1 MVPYLA
7 AARALPVA
15 EIPRDVVETFAVSLG
30 LFPLLS
36 TAAVVL
42 VFLSLGLLGFRP
54 REALLASLAVAFAS
68 LFWHYAR
75 MGQEENLLALT
86 YAAWLYGAAR
96 LAAGRAWPATWMAAG
111 ASAALATRWASV
123 PVLAILFVA
132 TLALGWHHRGRIRG
146 ADVAAGCALT
156 VATIA
161 ALLTYNYVRFGNWLE
176 TGYGL
181 LFAHH
186 EKSAFVLEGYT
197 EHLAALLVSPY
208 RGLLIYSPIIVA
220 AVAGTWL
227 IPRGAPKILAWT
239 ALAVFAVSLLFF
251 AAYHFWAGGHSW
263 GPRFL
268 ASPHVLLAPA
278 LAALFLR
285 RTRLA
290 WLMPALA
297 ALQIVS
303 TMLPASTEEYVW
315 FNLNR
320 EKPGHCSPWIIECTA
335 VQQRV
340 PRALAAVAN
349 TAANRP
355 GTVLSGRPM
364 VAPELV
370 LETSDYRTL
379 YWWPVRI
386 AFRLGLMPPWVA
398 LLLSL
403 AGLSAA
409 AAFLRRAW
417 AATRE
422 P

>member
-1 MVPYLA
+1 
-7 AARALPVA
+7 
-15 EIPRDVVETFAVSLG
+15 
-30 LFPLLS
+30 
-36 TAAVVL
+36 
-42 VFLSLGLLGFRP
+42 
-54 REALLASLAVAFAS
+54 
-68 LFWHYAR
+68 
-75 MGQEENLLALT
+75 MGQEENLLALA

-96 LAAGRAWPATWMAAG
+96 LAADRPWPATWMAVG
-111 ASAALATRWASV
+111 AAAALATRWASV
-123 PVLAILFVA
+123 PVLAVLFVA
-132 TLALGWHHRGRIRG
+132 SVVLAWQHRSRLRR
-146 ADVAAGCALT
+146 ADVAVGSALT
-156 VATIA
+156 VATVA
-161 ALLTYNYVRFGNWLE
+161 ALLSYNYVRFGDWLE

-181 LFAHH
+181 WYAHH
-186 EKSAFVLEGYT
+186 GKSVFVFAGYA

-208 RGLLIYSPIIVA
+208 RGLLIYSPIVLA
-220 AVAGTWL
+220 AMAGAVL
-227 IPRGAPKILAWT
+227 VPRGPARLLAAT
-239 ALAVFAVSLLFF
+239 AFAVIAVSLLFF
-251 AAYHFWAGGHSW
+251 AGFHFWAGGHSW

-268 ASPHVLLAPA
+268 TSPHVLLAPA

-285 RTRLA
+285 RPRLA
-290 WLMPALA
+290 WLVPALA
-297 ALQIVS
+297 AVQIFS

-320 EKPGHCSPWIIECTA
+320 EKPGHCDPWTIECTA

-340 PRALAAVAN
+340 PRALAAVVN

-370 LETSDYRTL
+370 LATSDYRTL